1 MRLELQKRKYIESER
16 VTKLNWVGPHM
27 KSITKRKKIG
37 VYGVAFE
44 KANYA
49 GNNHLIDLC
58 AQVSSR

>member
-1 MRLELQKRKYIESER
+1 MKMRLELQKRKYIESER

-27 KSITKRKKIG
+27 KSITKGKIWCIWCG
-37 VYGVAFE
+37 DFE

-58 AQVSSR
+58 AQVS